1 MIFTIVNLGCKV
13 NRVESDDAA
22 AKLLSKGWEQG
33 GADAAHLII
42 VNTCAVTGEAEKK
55 TRKAVRQALRSSAS
69 ARVVVTGCASAL
81 RPEAFEEMSDRVE
94 CVAKG
99 DLAAWLDKLSDC
111 GDAPAAC
118 PVLRVG
124 APFPTRVGV
133 KVQDGCDNA
142 CTYCIVH
149 VARGRAV
156 SRPVDEVVSEC
167 VAYARAGVGEIV
179 LTGINLG
186 SYGRRVAQGPAVGL
200 AELLEELLSRTE
212 ALRDEDGMP
221 CRFRI
226 SSIEPKDVDTD
237 LIYLIARA
245 DGRICRHLHL
255 PLQSGSSKVLREMAR
270 PYDAGF
276 FTGLVSD
283 LRAAM
288 PQLSLSTDIIAGFP
302 GESEADFEETLSVAR
317 ACGFSRIHAFP
328 YSPRRGTP
336 AAERADQLP
345 PEVKEARAARLRA
358 LGNELRDEDF
368 SRRVGTRELVL
379 VEQDGRGMSE
389 SYYEVPVPVDAAPG
403 RLIEVPLAR
412 KLD

>member
-1 MIFTIVNLGCKV
+1 MIFSIVNLGCKV

-33 GADAAHLII
+33 GAEAAHLII

-55 TRKAVRQALRSSAS
+55 TRKAVRQALRSSES

-99 DLAAWLDKLSDC
+99 DLAAWLDKLPGHD
-111 GDAPAAC
+111 DAVAHG

-156 SRPVDEVVSEC
+156 SRPVDEVVAEC

-200 AELLEELLSRTE
+200 ADLLKELLSRTE
-212 ALRDEDGMP
+212 TLRAEDGPP

-226 SSIEPKDVDTD
+226 SSIEPKDVDAGLID
-237 LIYLIARA
+237 LISRA
-245 DGRICRHLHL
+245 EGRVCRHLHL

-276 FTGLVSD
+276 FADLVSD
-283 LRAAM
+283 LRAAV

-345 PEVKEARAARLRA
+345 PEVKEARAARLRT
-358 LGNELRDEDF
+358 LGGELRDGDF

-389 SYYEVPVPVDAAPG
+389 SYYEVPVPADAEPG